1 MKFYFCGVSYCMQF
15 AFLTDMLR
23 VTIKAFVFY
32 YHFIVAVER
41 DAVNGLWPSNA
52 VR

>member
-1 MKFYFCGVSYCMQF
+1 MQF

-23 VTIKAFVFY
+23 VTIKAFLFY